1 MSNDSYLLIDDNS
14 YALKELSEIMNYIGF
29 KDVHKATSADNAW
42 DILRKN
48 KIHCIISSYEM
59 QDMSGLALL
68 KIVRKDDK
76 LNNTAFFLT
85 DSAFTK
91 VKVLRAGQAGVTGLI
106 VAPYDANNIISKLEA
121 ISEAKE
127 DPVVVKTEESVN
139 EAMALMEKEDFEGAL
154 EVFGNLVDEGE
165 SAEHHYNIGF
175 IKTSKG
181 EYSEAIKS
189 FQRATELDRLFGKA
203 YEAMGRAYQALGR
216 AEEAKKHLQTAADL
230 YMNKE
235 KVEDAEDIL
244 NEILQIGSESLNVFN
259 SLGVL
264 YRKKGDFE
272 TSLKQYRRALRVN
285 PQEPFIHYNIG
296 RVYLD
301 MKNSK
306 KAKEYFENAVKLDPD
321 FEQAK
326 QVINAIEL
334 GSL

>member
-1 MSNDSYLLIDDNS
+1 MNTDSFLLVDDDTA
-14 YALKELSEIMNYIGF
+14 ALKELAGIMNYIGF
-29 KDVHKATSADNAW
+29 KKLQVAKSADKAW
-42 DILRKN
+42 AKLKKD
-48 KIHCIISSYEM
+48 KIGCVISAYDMDE
-59 QDMSGLALL
+59 MSGLALL
-68 KIVRKDDK
+68 KIVRKDTK
-76 LNNTAFFLT
+76 VGLTPFFLT

-106 VAPYDANNIISKLEA
+106 VSPYDTNGILTKLDA
-121 ISEAKE
+121 AKDVKD
-127 DPVVVKTEESVN
+127 DPVIIEKQKSVSK
-139 EAMALMEKEDFEGAL
+139 AMELMENENYEEAL
-154 EVFGNLVDEGE
+154 EVFEELVTEGE
-165 SAEHHYNIGF
+165 SAEYYYNIGF

-181 EYSEAIKS
+181 EYTEGIAS
-189 FQRATELDRLFGKA
+189 FKKATELDQLFGKA
-203 YEAMGRAYQALGR
+203 YEAMGKAYQAIGNP
-216 AEEAKKHLQTAADL
+216 EEAKKCLQTAADL

-272 TSLKQYRRALRVN
+272 TSLKQYRRALRIN
-285 PQEPFIHYNIG
+285 PEEPFIHYNIG

-301 MKNSK
+301 MKESQ
-306 KAKEYFENAVKLDPD
+306 KAKEYFENAVKFDPD

-334 GSL
+334 GAI